1 MKHLFPAF
9 IYQYYSPGVGGYIA
23 RLSRKNLPG
32 IFRINLVRRSGFTTE
47 QDTTGFT
54 VDQFELTKAYSFSK
68 QCDCACEWDGRIQTN
83 EDDILNISMQYS
95 VLSSDTTFYFTI
107 TYDGHTSEKK
117 SIPYAARTGS
127 YSDSFSET
135 NYPDVFVFDFP
146 DPRGPVSKAIIANGY
161 GIIRLFEKTMGL
173 SGVWLKTKRSLEKI
187 FRTLK

>member
-9 IYQYYSPGVGGYIA
+9 ILSILFSGCGRVHCPPFPEELTGY
-23 RLSRKNLPG
+23 LPYK
-32 IFRINLVRRSGFTTE
+32 SGETIRFTNGT
-47 QDTTGFT
+47 DTTGFT
-54 VDQFELTKAYSFSK
+54 VDQFEVTKAYSFSK

-107 TYDGHTSEKK
+107 TYDGQTSEKK

-161 GIIRLFEKTMGL
+161 GIIRLFEKNNG
-173 SGVWLKTKRSLEKI
+173 SVWRLVEN
-187 FRTLK
+187 